1 MRNLLLLFIAFLF
14 FQFSLLAQAP
24 DTSWTRKFGGG
35 MGRSVQQTSD
45 GGYIITGSTKFLSA
59 GDNDLWLIKTD
70 SLGNILWTKTY
81 GGSESDVGYSIQ
93 QTTDG
98 GYIITGITQSFG
110 AGENDIWLIKTN
122 NSGDTLWTKTI
133 GGSNNDVGNSVQQT
147 NDGGYIIAGSMYSSV
162 NNGYDVW
169 LIKTDSLGDTLWTK
183 TYGGGEFDFGYST
196 QQTEDGGYI
205 ITGNTYS
212 YGFGDLNVWL
222 IKTNDSGDTLWTK
235 WYGGLSVDGG
245 FSVRQTTDGGYIIAG
260 YTYLSSAG
268 GGDVYLIKTD
278 AFGDTLWTKTLGGSY
293 PEMETGFSVQQTTD
307 GGYIITGDVQYPSW
321 QSALLLIKT
330 NAIGDTLW
338 TKKVGEMSNGN
349 TGYDVKQTIDG
360 GYIVTGE
367 TNYYI
372 NLFYTDLYL
381 VKIGSDATSAV
392 PVTTTY
398 PFDFSLQQ
406 NFPNPFNS
414 STKIKY
420 LVPKSSNLV
429 IKVLDIL
436 GKEIETLVNEEKPPG
451 TYEITWYADNLPS
464 GVYFYQLRVGSF
476 IETKKMVLLK

>member
-235 WYGGLSVDGG
+235 C
-245 FSVRQTTDGGYIIAG
+245 
-260 YTYLSSAG
+260 
-268 GGDVYLIKTD
+268 
-278 AFGDTLWTKTLGGSY
+278 
-293 PEMETGFSVQQTTD
+293 
-307 GGYIITGDVQYPSW
+307 
-321 QSALLLIKT
+321 LL
-330 NAIGDTLW
+330 
-338 TKKVGEMSNGN
+338 
-349 TGYDVKQTIDG
+349 
-360 GYIVTGE
+360 
-367 TNYYI
+367 
-372 NLFYTDLYL
+372 
-381 VKIGSDATSAV
+381 SAV
-392 PVTTTY
+392 AAI
-398 PFDFSLQQ
+398 F
-406 NFPNPFNS
+406 
-414 STKIKY
+414 
-420 LVPKSSNLV
+420 
-429 IKVLDIL
+429 
-436 GKEIETLVNEEKPPG
+436 
-451 TYEITWYADNLPS
+451 
-464 GVYFYQLRVGSF
+464 
-476 IETKKMVLLK
+476 